1 MQEPFLLTVESKDYI
16 LLLMAWP
23 TAKHFTLLFYPDLLL
38 SILPLDWIPVCFKSS
53 LQALLVVYLGN
64 GRPQHAGLLQNKTL
78 FAFTYYLNPEYHS
91 GVNHGSLQ

>member
-38 SILPLDWIPVCFKSS
+38 SILPLDWIPVCFKFSAVS
-53 LQALLVVYLGN
+53 FKITAHILCVGI
-64 GRPQHAGLLQNKTL
+64 
-78 FAFTYYLNPEYHS
+78 F
-91 GVNHGSLQ
+91 